1 MSENSL
7 TLVLLKTQIKNIWHM
22 AKVNIKSEKI
32 TPFGG
37 IYYASKAFY
46 ALSLD
51 KVINGTLGVRSS
63 TYNGYQWDEIMSAM
77 SDVFLCGGDCVED
90 VNRSECHL
98 RESPEARIP
107 TSHTIG
113 RAIKE
118 LSHEDMEYKS
128 SSGNVFRFNT
138 NPRLNDF
145 LMKLNMKM
153 GLFKSGLTVNVG
165 FDHVFVKTEKAD
177 AKYSYKQVYGYFPG
191 VVSIDGIIAYI
202 ENRDGNTPVKFHQA
216 DTLSRAFKLLHS
228 YGLHIG
234 IFRADCGSYS
244 EDIIRTVD
252 GNCRIFYIRA
262 IHQ

>member
-1 MSENSL
+1 
-7 TLVLLKTQIKNIWHM
+7 M

-63 TYNGYQWDEIMSAM
+63 TYNGYQWNEIMSAM
-77 SDVFLCGGDCVED
+77 SDVFLCGGDCVKD

-98 RESPEARIP
+98 RESPEIRIP

-113 RAIKE
+113 RAPKI

-138 NPRLNDF
+138 NQRLNDL

-153 GLFKSGLTVNVG
+153 GLFKSGQTAWRG
-165 FDHVFVKTEKAD
+165 FRPCFR
-177 AKYSYKQVYGYFPG
+177 Q
-191 VVSIDGIIAYI
+191 DGI
-202 ENRDGNTPVKFHQA
+202 
-216 DTLSRAFKLLHS
+216 
-228 YGLHIG
+228 
-234 IFRADCGSYS
+234 
-244 EDIIRTVD
+244 
-252 GNCRIFYIRA
+252 
-262 IHQ
+262 

>member
-1 MSENSL
+1 
-7 TLVLLKTQIKNIWHM
+7 M

-63 TYNGYQWDEIMSAM
+63 TYNGYQWDEVMSTM

-98 RESPEARIP
+98 RESPKVRIP

-128 SSGNVFRFNT
+128 SSDNVFRFNT
-138 NPRLNDF
+138 SPRLNDL

-153 GLFKSGLTVNVG
+153 GLFKSG
-165 FDHVFVKTEKAD
+165 
-177 AKYSYKQVYGYFPG
+177 
-191 VVSIDGIIAYI
+191 
-202 ENRDGNTPVKFHQA
+202 R
-216 DTLSRAFKLLHS
+216 LSTWISPMFSSRRKKPMQS
-228 YGLHIG
+228 
-234 IFRADCGSYS
+234 
-244 EDIIRTVD
+244 IRTSKLT
-252 GNCRIFYIRA
+252 A
-262 IHQ
+262 ISLVSSQ